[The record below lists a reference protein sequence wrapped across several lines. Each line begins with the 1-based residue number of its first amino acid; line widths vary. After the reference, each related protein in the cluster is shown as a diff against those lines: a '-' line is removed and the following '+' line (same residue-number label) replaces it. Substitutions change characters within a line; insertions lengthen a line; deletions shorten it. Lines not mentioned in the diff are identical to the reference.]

1 MTLTETIL
9 GLVRQ
14 RIDGGATAYQV
25 AKETGI
31 HEGALGLYLK
41 GEKIPRGD
49 TLDKLAD
56 WLGVEVKLRKRL
68 RPLP

>member
-9 GLVRQ
+9 DLVRQ

-31 HEGALGLYLK
+31 HEGALGKYLK
-41 GEKIPRGD
+41 SEKIPRGD
-49 TLDKLAD
+49 TLDKLAE
-56 WLGVEVKLRKRL
+56 WLGVEVRQTKRKKKR
-68 RPLP
+68 